1 VTMPLIRTVNLA
13 KTFPPSRSG
22 SRSSAPITAFQDVN
36 LEIRTGSTMALLG
49 RSGSGKSTLALCLA
63 LFESPS
69 SGEIY
74 FEGVS
79 TARIDSAALRMLRS
93 QIQLIFQDPSSALN
107 PRLTAI
113 EVVAEPLTIAGVAKT
128 ERRDRALT
136 IMERVGLA
144 SAAAN
149 RRSGQFSGGQK
160 QRLAIARALILRPK
174 LLILDEAFSALDLSL
189 QVQMCDLLRTLQ
201 SERGL
206 TYLHITHDFDF
217 VERVADEV
225 AVLSDGRIVD
235 CGPTSRVLKNPAH
248 VCTQQLIAATPR
260 MPDWYVGSAAS

>member
-1 VTMPLIRTVNLA
+1 VTMPLLRTVNLA

-36 LEIRTGSTMALLG
+36 LEIRTGSTTALLG

-69 SGEIY
+69 SGEMY
-74 FEGVS
+74 FEGAS
-79 TARIDSAALRMLRS
+79 TARIASAALRMLRS

-113 EVVAEPLTIAGVAKT
+113 EVVAEPLTIAGVGKT

-149 RRSGQFSGGQK
+149 RRSSQFSGGPQ
-160 QRLAIARALILRPK
+160 PK
-174 LLILDEAFSALDLSL
+174 VGE
-189 QVQMCDLLRTLQ
+189 
-201 SERGL
+201 SER
-206 TYLHITHDFDF
+206 
-217 VERVADEV
+217 A
-225 AVLSDGRIVD
+225 
-235 CGPTSRVLKNPAH
+235 
-248 VCTQQLIAATPR
+248 
-260 MPDWYVGSAAS
+260 